1 MECRRSYVHV
11 NLCRDGERVD
21 QSLLKKCVD
30 VYVTLGQG
38 SLGVYTALLEHPL
51 FTSTAAFYQRK
62 SQHWLASTSTPEYM
76 TRAEASLVGEAQRV
90 ERYLHE
96 VSESALLGVA
106 EKELLTTHAS
116 DLLER
121 ESSGLRDML
130 RNDRGVDL
138 ARL

>member
-1 MECRRSYVHV
+1 
-11 NLCRDGERVD
+11 
-21 QSLLKKCVD
+21 VD

-38 SLGVYTALLEHPL
+38 SLGVYTAHLEHPL
-51 FTSTAAFYQRK
+51 FVATAAFYRRK

-116 DLLER
+116 DLLDR